1 VKSGDSGIF
10 RTKERIFIS
19 YGEWKL
25 WKRWRRWCGGMSRGD
40 IDLCEVRGI
49 SSRDGFIR

>member
-10 RTKERIFIS
+10 RIKERIFVS

-25 WKRWRRWCGGMSRGD
+25 WKRWRRWCGGMSRDD